1 MNLNY
6 FTEKFQ
12 GKYALSKALRS
23 IFKSNKLM
31 LKEFEIHFWD
41 LPDSIRF
48 ILKNELRY
56 ALFDKAA
63 KKDLVFLS
71 KNLGISYSYLCH
83 LRRGSFSI
91 DKKNLLKIAN
101 LSKTSLNEI
110 EKNLIFIRSRSG
122 QKTKIKFPIKT
133 SNEMASLVGHVYGDG
148 CIPSKKRQ
156 FEYSNNRKE
165 LITEVKNFTKLIFN
179 LNPISERNSERNH
192 DVKYSSIAGDILKLF
207 GGISSPKILN
217 YRKVPEWILNEK
229 KSYKKYFLRAIF
241 DDDGSVMYSKNFNS
255 KGVNLYWTVLEKNKN
270 NLFKLLFDVKKLLE
284 EFNVFCRDPLIS
296 REYEVKGK
304 KRLV

>member
-91 DKKNLLKIAN
+91 DKKNLLNYFHKIGFTNREKKLKLEKIIERGARHSKKEMLNLNRSILNLLISKNLATSKIAEMLN
-101 LSKTSLNEI
+101 LPIQKVLKRLTALEKKEVI
-110 EKNLIFIRSRSG
+110 EKIGRVSANRSYIWKINEVMNL
-122 QKTKIKFPIKT
+122 
-133 SNEMASLVGHVYGDG
+133 
-148 CIPSKKRQ
+148 
-156 FEYSNNRKE
+156 
-165 LITEVKNFTKLIFN
+165 
-179 LNPISERNSERNH
+179 
-192 DVKYSSIAGDILKLF
+192 
-207 GGISSPKILN
+207 
-217 YRKVPEWILNEK
+217 
-229 KSYKKYFLRAIF
+229 
-241 DDDGSVMYSKNFNS
+241 
-255 KGVNLYWTVLEKNKN
+255 
-270 NLFKLLFDVKKLLE
+270 
-284 EFNVFCRDPLIS
+284 
-296 REYEVKGK
+296 
-304 KRLV
+304 